1 MTTMTTTTSTVKS
14 RAMHRRTS
22 VLLALVTGSALA
34 LAGCGGSDDSTDS
47 TKGGNVVVTV
57 DPNEANSV
65 VVPERRFFSDTSPW
79 NRRIDTVRVDVHSDR
94 MIRFAQE
101 RVGVTEVP
109 GSNLITQRRDLV
121 DSGLYINTY
130 RWTVPVVAGGR
141 PTQLVCRQL
150 VCGDGSNTTTLN
162 IPDDVDPDPRYD
174 GWYTVFDT
182 SASVAYDLWR
192 ARREDDDT
200 ISYNFMRKWD
210 LNGPGYSV
218 PWTEAARG
226 SGLPLF
232 AGLIRPGELES
243 GEIQHAL
250 AISVPG
256 PATGL
261 FVQPASST
269 DGNGRPTS
277 VPEGARIRLKRD
289 VVLPKPRDPITG
301 KLIKLTKQQQRMADA
316 IVACLRTYGA
326 IVVDRAAVPTLYAQR
341 TVTDN
346 LIQGNELQGLT
357 LDDFEVLPIGQT
369 YHYPPEEDE
378 VTLVTPS
385 ASPSGLPSSSSS
397 PSATSSPSGAV
408 TVEVS
413 P

>member
-1 MTTMTTTTSTVKS
+1 M
-14 RAMHRRTS
+14 RRRTRLLA
-22 VLLALVTGSALA
+22 VLLAGATVL
-34 LAGCGGSDDSTDS
+34 LAGCGGNDDNSGDA
-47 TKGGNVVVTV
+47 GDVVVTV
-57 DPNEANSV
+57 NPAAANSV
-65 VVPERRFFSDTSPW
+65 VVPERRFFSDGSPW
-79 NRRIDTVRVDVHSDR
+79 NKRIDGARVDPGSDR
-94 MIRFAQE
+94 MIDYAQE
-101 RVGVTEVP
+101 RVGIVEGP
-109 GSNLITQRRDLV
+109 NGSQTKTRVLV
-121 DSGLYINTY
+121 DDGVYINTY
-130 RWTVPVVAGGR
+130 RWTDPVVAGGR

-150 VCGDGSNTTTLN
+150 VCGDGADTTTLN

-200 ISYNFMRKWD
+200 ISYNYMRKWD
-210 LNGPGYSV
+210 LNGPGFSK
-218 PWTEAARG
+218 PWTEGARG

-269 DGNGRPTS
+269 DGNGRALS
-277 VPEGARIRLKRD
+277 IPEGARIRLKRD
-289 VVLPKPRDPITG
+289 VVLPAPHDPITG
-301 KLIKLTKQQQRMADA
+301 KLIKLTKQQQRLADA

-341 TVTDN
+341 DVTDN
-346 LIQGNELQGLT
+346 LIRGNELQGLT
-357 LDDFEVLPIGQT
+357 LKDFEVLPLGQK
-369 YHYPPEEDE
+369 YHYPPTEDE
-378 VTLVTPS
+378 VALASPS
-385 ASPSGLPSSSSS
+385 ASPSSSTSAS
-397 PSATSSPSGAV
+397 PTSSPSVDQGA
-408 TVEVS
+408 

>member
-1 MTTMTTTTSTVKS
+1 MVHVSTSLRSPTL
-14 RAMHRRTS
+14 RRRTHVML
-22 VLLALVTGSALA
+22 VLTAATALL
-34 LAGCGGSDDSTDS
+34 LAGCGGSDDTSNDNTS
-47 TKGGNVVVTV
+47 AGGNVVVTV
-57 DPNEANSV
+57 DPNEANNV
-65 VVPERRFFSDTSPW
+65 VVPERRFFNDSSPW
-79 NRRIDTVRVDVHSDR
+79 NHRIDSLKVDPHSDR
-94 MIRFAQE
+94 MIHFAQE
-101 RVGVTEVP
+101 RVGVTELP
-109 GSNLITQRRDLV
+109 NSNVITQVRNLV
-121 DSGLYINTY
+121 DDGLYINTY

-210 LNGPGYSV
+210 LNGPGYSA

-232 AGLIRPGELES
+232 AGLIRPGELQS

-256 PATGL
+256 PAVGI

-269 DGNGRPTS
+269 DGNGRPS
-277 VPEGARIRLKRD
+277 SIPEGARIRLKRD

-301 KLIKLTKQQQRMADA
+301 KLIKLTKAQQRMSDA

-341 TVTDN
+341 NVTDTM
-346 LIQGNELQGLT
+346 IKGNELQGLT
-357 LDDFEVLPIGQT
+357 LNDFEVLPIGQT
-369 YHYPPEEDE
+369 YHYPPEEDD
-378 VTLVTPS
+378 VVLVSPS
-385 ASPSGLPSSSSS
+385 TSPSGQPSSSSTPS
-397 PSATSSPSGAV
+397 PTSSPTSTL